1 VNVLC
6 EHCGLKYED
15 EKQFAVC
22 PHQSFEVMDKHAAA
36 RGGPRFERAREQ
48 CFTTQQNL
56 EESAGWDLNPEQRLE
71 LSNDLSKFWQSY
83 PAKPDVA
90 WLRTTFGL
98 VRFSKAGV
106 FVEIGEALGPQVRP
120 ITDKEYSL
128 MVLEYPDIER
138 VLLG

>member
-22 PHQSFEVMDKHAAA
+22 PHQSFVMH
-36 RGGPRFERAREQ
+36 ERAREQ

-106 FVEIGEALGPQVRP
+106 FVEIGEALGHQVRP

>member
-1 VNVLC
+1 MN
-6 EHCGLKYED
+6 
-15 EKQFAVC
+15 EKIERV
-22 PHQSFEVMDKHAAA
+22 SEVS
-36 RGGPRFERAREQ
+36 
-48 CFTTQQNL
+48 FTTQNDF
-56 EESAGWDLNPEQRLE
+56 EERAGLDLTAEQKLE

-106 FVEIGEALGPQVRP
+106 FVEIGEALGHQVRP

-138 VLLG
+138 VMLECAANRFVS